1 MGQTRNCKMVTL
13 NGIMHL
19 VSCHYNSSEIKE
31 GRNKNIHRLN
41 KVIYYYTKASYYYIN
56 KINVKDNPETMVTL
70 GKQDTERRQKTKNKT
85 LNR

>member
-1 MGQTRNCKMVTL
+1 MVTL
-13 NGIMHL
+13 NGIMRL
-19 VSCHYNSSEIKE
+19 VFCHYNPSKKKE
-31 GRNKNIHRLN
+31 GRNKNIHRLEYILLN

-56 KINVKDNPETMVTL
+56 KINVRDNPETMVTL